1 MSPAH
6 RKVVA
11 SMGLTMLFLLS
22 LSTGLSNSLNA
33 LEPPE
38 SVEAS
43 TPLGQASQLTIG
55 SWPDGANQRVE
66 VSVPDQHAIKSI
78 DLSLESSSLSNPI
91 GQSWTETGDFASN
104 AVYDGMDVNTS
115 TLSILP
121 TGAFW
126 DFENAAHG
134 WSLGGGGSVWKVGYD
149 STIGAS
155 AGVSSGS
162 NALYTYDGNYPNR
175 MSQYWATS
183 PTIDCSGCSGSWT
196 LSYMRMLGVE
206 SSSWD
211 RAYVQAKN
219 AQGTW
224 SNVWSNSGTLNEN
237 SYRAVSHS
245 VTNYVSNNPNF
256 AIRFGL
262 GTTDSSVTYTGWNI
276 DDVKLEPTGGS
287 SGTGEGNWTSGAFGP
302 TLLGRGESMMH
313 GFLDMDATVYPGSV
327 FEWQVLDATTMV
339 PVAGFERLTGT
350 SVDLGMIDWNNHPLL
365 RLKIHMKEASGGGAP
380 EVRSISYNG
389 ILTKTFDSDPTMDG
403 WQIQSGSWS
412 NGAITSNG
420 DVLTK
425 TYDVRSGF
433 SGIRS
438 SSVLSGQGQLEY
450 SLDEGT
456 TWSLIEPQQTVSLS
470 QPAFSVQFR
479 ATSTG
484 GSYTWDT
491 FDVELLRTSLPQGLR
506 LDVGLDGAAEWSMD
520 KAHLGPLGLQ
530 HGLTSGD
537 MWASYPIEPARTAS
551 AEVALPLSGVDAFS
565 FAMSSPTAVVA
576 NPFLAMAVNG
586 QDILS
591 RNLQGIGDLT
601 EIRLTGAELDTLNDA
616 LSQAEDLW
624 HLPGLPMATVE
635 LRVGS
640 SLSTTTLNLGGIFAP
655 YDGVIDLDLNAANPL
670 VMGLNNVISD
680 IVPVSGQRVA
690 TLPVRMDGTGSVYLT
705 VNDVV
710 TQSSVKALTLDVL
723 NVTDTFVPGN
733 DWIEATG
740 AFDFSPIGVS
750 DALTHARQSGW
761 DVELQLAGDAQQSR
775 LTCPITSL
783 PVTATNMASC
793 SASGTALVWFDE
805 GVAGSISATGSGQ
818 FLEVK
823 HHFKF
828 PDGWNDES
836 SAVLSVHLISST
848 GPMLPVTALFGLGHD
863 QGVENDIEVKSWS
876 VVSPEGIRSSPVY
889 PYLRAGEVVNVEVVM
904 GFEGTDEGTP
914 RSGQALIR
922 FLVDGNEYA
931 TTTLFEHG
939 VASFAWNVPAGRPS
953 IDLGVEVVPLRGQ
966 DVVSQI
972 DMSHTFLFDN
982 VAPTLMQ
989 TNVDRYDTRD
999 ASPLNQLEF
1008 LVADRP
1014 HLPTHALGFVWRS
1027 WMDDLNGN
1035 GVLDAGEEVTKH
1047 LTHPTNMSM
1056 LMGTYTLNVDSSDA
1070 STGDFFIGW
1079 IEIADSAGHVME
1091 GGGTLLDPMFH
1102 VQLNSNGAPS
1112 LGATSLGWP
1121 DGARNPWFH
1130 PGETNQIRVP
1140 VWEQNSIYD
1149 LAEIHL
1155 ALASNTAQPSVVT
1168 WNQST
1173 QSCTSSHAYIE
1184 LSYCELEP
1192 TEADD
1197 LFSRNGEFVVN
1208 FTIEW
1213 GYDPDTSLV
1222 RVPEITMR
1230 DQSGQT
1236 NMFKLEPLGWQF
1248 SGELAIDH
1256 DSIRIGLPNED
1267 PSSMG
1272 YWVQPR
1278 TSFEITGDLVWYR
1291 TGVVPQQD
1299 LDVTLTLGEYAVDL
1313 PATNGT
1319 FTGSL
1324 LTPLS
1329 DGAYGL
1335 FGDLFDAPNGAVY
1348 RGDESAFVWF
1358 IVDNEAPRV
1367 TAVDRPVFNNVLSEE
1382 MWNNLQFELRLTE
1395 NARLDESTLFLHWS
1409 LNEAGLGLNSYIF
1422 DNGTVPL
1429 TVMGE
1434 RLNGE
1439 SIPVQCTLD
1448 LDALMLPVF
1457 RTKAVELRI
1466 WVTGSDE
1473 AGQTIDSVFNDVD
1486 APLRVWALEQRVP
1499 EFTLSP
1505 VELKPGSEIRQGDV
1519 VEVAAMI
1526 NNIGLADGEAS
1537 LVLELV
1543 ESSGAR
1549 TRLDA
1554 RTMNVQSGEQVL
1566 FQYLWKPGREG
1577 TQWLELSII
1586 NGPDAQS
1593 STVLVDEARSEGV
1606 LGSIGSVNPVLLT
1619 VVGLLVLG
1627 LVGLLVVGL
1636 RREPSAQ
1643 LTAPRTPKTV
1653 PSVTAAPVSPPQ
1665 GPYGAA
1671 TEVNSPGN
1679 NPYQ

>member
-11 SMGLTMLFLLS
+11 SVGLSLLFLLS
-22 LSTGLSNSLNA
+22 LTAGLTSTLNP
-33 LEPPE
+33 LMEND
-38 SVEAS
+38 SVHS
-43 TPLGQASQLTIG
+43 TTTLGQANQLTIG
-55 SWPDGANQRVE
+55 SWPDGANQRVT
-66 VSVPDQHAIKSI
+66 VSVPDQHAIKSLEL
-78 DLSLESSSLSNPI
+78 DLESSSLPNSL
-91 GQSWTETGDFASN
+91 GQSWTETGDFAGS
-104 AVYDGMDVNTS
+104 AVYDGMDVNSS

-126 DFENAAHG
+126 DFESASHG
-134 WSLGGGGSVWKVGYD
+134 WTLDGGGSVWKVGYD

-155 AGVSSGS
+155 AGVYSGA
-162 NALYTYDGNYPNR
+162 NALYTYDGSYPNR
-175 MSQYWATS
+175 MSQFWATS

-196 LSYMRMLGVE
+196 LSYMRMLGIE

-211 RAYVQAKN
+211 HAYVQVKN

-224 SNVWSNSGTLNEN
+224 SNIWSNSATMNEN
-237 SYRAVSHS
+237 SYRAVSHTI
-245 VTNYVSNNPNF
+245 TNQITNNPNF

-262 GTTDSSVTYTGWNI
+262 GTSDGSVTYTGWNI
-276 DDVKLEPTGGS
+276 DDVKIEPTGGS
-287 SGTGEGNWTSGAFGP
+287 SGTGEGNWTSGVFGP
-302 TLLGRGESMMH
+302 SLLGRGESVMH
-313 GFLDMDATVYPGSV
+313 GYLDMDASVFPGSV
-327 FEWQVLDATTMV
+327 FEWDVLDATTMV
-339 PVAGFERLTGT
+339 PIPGFESLTAT
-350 SVDLGMIDWNNHPLL
+350 SVDLGMIDWHEHPLL
-365 RLKIHMKEASGGGAP
+365 RLKIHMKEGSGGGVP
-380 EVRSISYNG
+380 EVRSITYNG
-389 ILTKTFDSDPTMDG
+389 VLTKTFDSDPTMNG
-403 WQIQSGSWS
+403 WQIQSGTWS

-420 DVLTK
+420 AVLTN

-433 SGIRS
+433 SAITS
-438 SSVLSGQGQLEY
+438 SNVLSGQGQFEY
-450 SLDEGT
+450 SLDEGA
-456 TWSLIEPQQTVSLS
+456 TWSVLEPQQTASLA

-479 ATSTG
+479 TMSTG

-491 FDVELLRTSLPQGLR
+491 FDVELVRSSLPHGLR
-506 LDVGLDGAAEWSMD
+506 VDVGLDGASEWSLD

-530 HGLTSGD
+530 NTLTSGD
-537 MWASYPIEPARTAS
+537 SWEAFPIEPAKTAS
-551 AEVALPLSGVDAFS
+551 AEIALPVAGVHAFS
-565 FAMSSPTAVVA
+565 FALASPTAVVA

-591 RNLQGIGDLT
+591 RNLQDIGTLT
-601 EIRLTGAELDTLNDA
+601 EIRLTGSELDTLNDA

-624 HLPGLPMATVE
+624 NVPGLPMATVQ

-640 SLSTTTLNLGGIFAP
+640 SLSTTTLHLGGLFAP
-655 YDGVIDLDLNAANPL
+655 YDANISMDLNAANPL
-670 VMGLNNVISD
+670 VMGLNHALSSV
-680 IVPVSGQRVA
+680 VPISGQRTLA
-690 TLPVRMDGTGSVYLT
+690 LPVRMDGTGSVYLT
-705 VNDVV
+705 VNDVE

-740 AFDFSPIGVS
+740 AFDFAPIGVS

-761 DVELQLAGDAQQSR
+761 ELELQLIGEQQHSR
-775 LTCPITSL
+775 LRCPLSSL
-783 PVTATNMASC
+783 PITATNMAAC

-805 GVAGSISATGSGQ
+805 GVAGSVSATGSGQ
-818 FLEVK
+818 FLETK

-828 PDGWNDES
+828 PDGWNDED

-848 GPMLPVTALFGLGHD
+848 GPMLPVSAMFGLGHD
-863 QGVENDIEVKSWS
+863 QGVEDDIEVKSWA
-876 VVSPEGIRSSPVY
+876 VVSAEGIRSSSAY
-889 PYLRAGEVVNVEVVM
+889 PYLQSGEVVNVEVVM

-931 TTTLFEHG
+931 TTTLFEEG
-939 VASFAWNVPAGRPS
+939 VASFAWNVPSGRPS

-966 DVVSQI
+966 DVVSHI
-972 DMSHTFLFDN
+972 EMSHTFLFDN

-989 TNVDRYDTRD
+989 TNVDRYDSRD
-999 ASPLNQLEF
+999 ASPRNQLEF

-1035 GVLDAGEEVTKH
+1035 GVLDADEVVTQR
-1047 LTHPTNMSM
+1047 LDQPTNLSM
-1056 LMGTYTLNVDSSDA
+1056 LMGTYTLNIDSSDA
-1070 STGDFFIGW
+1070 STGDYFLGW

-1091 GGGTLLDPMFH
+1091 GGGSLSDPMFH

-1112 LGATSLGWP
+1112 LGATTLGWP
-1121 DGARNPWFH
+1121 NGERNPWFH
-1130 PGETNQIRVP
+1130 PGERNQIRVP

-1149 LAEIHL
+1149 LAEIDL
-1155 ALASNTAQPSVVT
+1155 ALASNTAQPSVIS

-1173 QSCTSSHAYIE
+1173 QLCTSSHAYIE
-1184 LSYCELEP
+1184 LSYCALEP

-1222 RVPEITMR
+1222 RIPEISMR
-1230 DQSGQT
+1230 DQSGQS
-1236 NMFKLEPLGWQF
+1236 NMYKLEPLGWQF
-1248 SGELAIDH
+1248 SGELAIDS

-1267 PSSMG
+1267 PTSQG

-1278 TSFEITGDLVWYR
+1278 TSFDITGDLIWHR
-1291 TGVVPQQD
+1291 TGLVPQQD
-1299 LDVTLTLGEYAVDL
+1299 LDVTLTIGEYSVELSA
-1313 PATNGT
+1313 PNGT
-1319 FTGSL
+1319 FSGSL

-1348 RGDESAFVWF
+1348 RGDDSAFVWF

-1367 TAVDRPVFNNVLSEE
+1367 AAVDRPAFNNVLTEE
-1382 MWNNLQFELRLTE
+1382 MWNEMQFELRLTE
-1395 NARLDESTLFLHWS
+1395 NARLDETTLYLHWS
-1409 LNEAGLGLNSYIF
+1409 LNEAGLGLNSYVF
-1422 DNGTVPL
+1422 DNGSVPL
-1429 TVMGE
+1429 NVMGE
-1434 RLNGE
+1434 RLNGD
-1439 SIPVQCTLD
+1439 SIPVQCILD
-1448 LDALMLPVF
+1448 LDALMLPAF
-1457 RTKAVELRI
+1457 RTRAVELRI

-1473 AGQTIDSVFNDVD
+1473 AGQTIDAVFNDVD
-1486 APLRVWALEQRVP
+1486 APLRVWTLEQRVP
-1499 EFTLSP
+1499 DFTLSP
-1505 VELKPGSEIRQGDV
+1505 VELKPSSEIRKGDV
-1519 VEVAAMI
+1519 IEVAALI
-1526 NNIGLADGEAS
+1526 NNIGLADGEAN

-1543 ESSGAR
+1543 ESTGAR

-1554 RTMNVQSGEQVL
+1554 RTMSVQSGEQVL

-1586 NGPDAQS
+1586 NGPNAQS
-1593 STVLVDEARSEGV
+1593 STVLVDEARSDGV

-1627 LVGLLVVGL
+1627 LLGLLVVGL
-1636 RREPSAQ
+1636 RREPPSPM
-1643 LTAPRTPKTV
+1643 APPPKQQRGTL
-1653 PSVTAAPVSPPQ
+1653 PSVPPSPQPQ
-1665 GPYGAA
+1665 GPYGGSP
-1671 TEVNSPGN
+1671 EVSSPGE